1 MEKQDWK
8 DGGWSCTTCD
18 NGMSYQP
25 AFWAELP
32 DKSGLAIVLAQDPSA
47 SEPDSVV
54 ACHFVDEEGDP
65 AETHVMVINW
75 GLEEVYANVTFV
87 AKAYGVEPP
96 SVDSVRRAMGEVLSV
111 G

>member
-1 MEKQDWK
+1 
-8 DGGWSCTTCD
+8 
-18 NGMSYQP
+18 
-25 AFWAELP
+25 
-32 DKSGLAIVLAQDPSA
+32 
-47 SEPDSVV
+47 
-54 ACHFVDEEGDP
+54 
-65 AETHVMVINW
+65 VMVINW